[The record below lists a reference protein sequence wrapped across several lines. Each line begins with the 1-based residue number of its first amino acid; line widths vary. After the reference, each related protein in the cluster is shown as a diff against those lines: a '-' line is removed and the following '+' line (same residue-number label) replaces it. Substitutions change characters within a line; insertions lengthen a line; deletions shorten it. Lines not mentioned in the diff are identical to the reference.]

1 MDMNA
6 SVMQEILSRLNL
18 ICDFVTDT
26 QGGTYN
32 VIYSLLQLLDLSDQH
47 RASAVYISPG
57 SVPSLRINGQINLMN
72 SAPLTVADCRKLL
85 SPILTPELLTKLYG
99 CGQAET
105 FVTGSKSGFKVYL
118 NLNMGNVCATFHRL
132 RDDIPKLTNLGLS
145 GKLIEG
151 ILSSPGLVLITG
163 LPRSGK
169 INTLASMISHINVTR
184 QARII
189 TLEKPIQFWHRNKS
203 SVVIQ
208 REVGTD
214 VPSFSVGIEQTVKQ
228 ELDVLGV
235 DEITDRETLV
245 QVVRAAT
252 SGRLVLAVLDATSAS
267 QALER
272 LVGSLNVDGYQNLIP
287 MLASSLRLVLH
298 QTLVERTDG
307 RGVTPAFEI
316 LANND
321 AISNEIVQNRINA
334 EQIDEIMRSHNMQT
348 LDHSLGRLVA
358 SGIVSEQEASKYLK
372 APLDLSAA
380 SYSNNKQSQTG
391 INVMT
396 EDTILEDTDTPMM
409 SWL

>member
-18 ICDFVTDT
+18 IYDFVTDI
-26 QGGTYN
+26 QGGSYN
-32 VIYSLLQLLDLSDQH
+32 VVYSLLQLLDLSDQH

-72 SAPLTVADCRKLL
+72 GSPLTVADCRKLL
-85 SPILTPELLTKLYG
+85 APILTPELQTKLQE

-105 FVTGSKSGFKVYL
+105 FVTSTKSGFKVYL

-132 RDDIPKLTNLGLS
+132 RDDIPKLANLGLS

-151 ILSSPGLVLITG
+151 ILSSPGLVLLTG

-169 INTLASMISHINVTR
+169 INTLASMISHINATR

-208 REVGTD
+208 REVGAD
-214 VPSFSVGIEQTVKQ
+214 VPSFSVGIEQTMKQ

-245 QVVRAAT
+245 QVVRAAS

-267 QALER
+267 QALDR
-272 LVGSLNVDGYQNLIP
+272 LVNSLNVDTYKNLIS

-298 QTLVERTDG
+298 QTLVERVDG
-307 RGVTPAFEI
+307 RGVIPAFEI
-316 LANND
+316 LTNNE
-321 AISNEIVQNRINA
+321 IIGNEIVQGRIDVGQI
-334 EQIDEIMRSHNMQT
+334 EQIMRSHNMQT
-348 LDHSLGRLVA
+348 LDNSLGRLVA

-372 APLDLSAA
+372 TPLEFNAA
-380 SYSNNKQSQTG
+380 SFANNRQNST
-391 INVMT
+391 NTNAMT
-396 EDTILEDTDTPMM
+396 EDAILEDGETPMM